1 MSTVDR
7 SEGIRTSWDEL
18 PAAVTTYLTAHRSG
32 NRETAIEAYAV
43 DAVVTDEG
51 RTYRGREEIRA
62 WLGRAAGEYT
72 YTTEF
77 TGATRIG
84 EAQFDVV
91 QHLEGDFPGGVADL
105 HFRFTLDGRSISRL
119 VIEP

>member
-1 MSTVDR
+1 MTVND
-7 SEGIRTSWDEL
+7 SQDAATSWDAL
-18 PAAVTTYLTAHRSG
+18 PAPIKTYLTAHAG
-32 NRETAIEAYAV
+32 RESAKVLSAFTA

-51 RTYRGREEIRA
+51 RDYRGREEINS
-62 WLGRAAGEYT
+62 WLDGPASEYT

-77 TGATRIG
+77 TNATT
-84 EAQFDVV
+84 ADAATVDVM

-105 HFRFTLDGRSISRL
+105 HFRFALDGALISRL